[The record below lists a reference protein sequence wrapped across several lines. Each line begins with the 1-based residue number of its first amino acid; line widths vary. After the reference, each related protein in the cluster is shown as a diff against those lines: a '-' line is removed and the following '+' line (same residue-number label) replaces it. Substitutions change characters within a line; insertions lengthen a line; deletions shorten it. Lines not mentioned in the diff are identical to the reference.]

1 VWIVCD
7 SNTGFDV
14 AVLETPVLI
23 ESEIDEGILL
33 PDEPSIYSGQEEV
46 FMFARAVSRLTEMRS
61 DKYLRQ
67 AHHSTKQ

>member
-1 VWIVCD
+1 VNCTHGSTD
-7 SNTGFDV
+7 FDV
-14 AVLETPVLI
+14 AVLEKPVI
-23 ESEIDEGILL
+23 YESDIDEGILP

-67 AHHSTKQ
+67 AHHSKK